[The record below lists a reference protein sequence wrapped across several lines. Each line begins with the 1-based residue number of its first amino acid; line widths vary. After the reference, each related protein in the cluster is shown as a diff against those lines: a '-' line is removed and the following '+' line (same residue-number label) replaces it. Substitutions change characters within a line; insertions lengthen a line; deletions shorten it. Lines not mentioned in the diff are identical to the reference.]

1 MQLTIDLQDTF
12 EKDILDYSDF
22 KNFVQEQVVKLVIE
36 YKNQKRVQNLDKEI
50 KTPITDSLVGII
62 KDCNLDESNYKKYLE
77 EKYL

>member
-22 KNFVQEQVVKLVIE
+22 KNFVQGQVAKLVIE
-36 YKNQKRVQNLDKEI
+36 YKNQKIKELDKEI

-62 KDCNLDESNYKKYLE
+62 KGCNLDEGDYKKHLE

>member
-22 KNFVQEQVVKLVIE
+22 KNFVQEQVAKLVIE
-36 YKNQKRVQNLDKEI
+36 YKNQKKVQNLDAEI

-62 KDCNLDESNYKKYLE
+62 KDCNFDESDYKKHLE

>member
-22 KNFVQEQVVKLVIE
+22 KNFVQERVAKLVIE
-36 YKNQKRVQNLDKEI
+36 YKNQKRMQSLDNEI

-62 KDCNLDESNYKKYLE
+62 KGCNLDEGDYKKHLE

>member
-36 YKNQKRVQNLDKEI
+36 YKNQKRVQSLDTEI

-62 KDCNLDESNYKKYLE
+62 KGSNLDESDYKKHLE